1 MKVSTIV
8 TLLIGLVLGAVL
20 TGAFSGSG
28 GSRFS
33 LQLCPLPPL
42 ATDSSGVARDLQD
55 GVGIAPK

>member
-1 MKVSTIV
+1 MKVSTTV

-20 TGAFSGSG
+20 ISAFSGSG

-33 LQLCPLPPL
+33 LQLCPLPPV
-42 ATDSSGVARDLQD
+42 ATDSSSVARELQD

>member
-33 LQLCPLPPL
+33 FQLCPLPPV
-42 ATDSSGVARDLQD
+42 AIDSSGVARDFQG